1 MGSRNVYVDCPHGVA
16 VNNLTFGCAHMQKG
30 PEGPFLQN
38 DFVATDFYF
47 VAARLTAFAGAAAF
61 GTALA
66 ATFAFGATGAGAAA
80 VAGAAFSA
88 VR

>member
-1 MGSRNVYVDCPHGVA
+1 MSQVA
-16 VNNLTFGCAHMQKG
+16 DHRHTHVHMRSYAKG
-30 PEGPFLQN
+30 PEGPFLQH
-38 DFVATDFYF
+38 DFVAMDFYF

-61 GTALA
+61 GAALA